1 MNTELFDRFT
11 LFHLLAGYAAKKF
24 GISFTKTIL
33 LSIAFELLESPLK
46 QANPDL
52 FPHPSPDTP
61 TNMIGDT
68 IAVIVGWNLG

>member
-24 GISFTKTIL
+24 GISFTTTIL
-33 LSIAFELLESPLK
+33 FSIAFELLESPLK